1 MAGEEIRL
9 IIDGAEVAALLRS
22 EQGPVALDL
31 FRRADR
37 VIAGARDLIDHRRS
51 IWTQGK
57 ETGRL
62 ADSIV
67 KRHFMGPSGLG
78 VSIVAG
84 AGLNPSYAL
93 WVHEGNGEEG
103 GYIYPKVKP
112 RLVFEGPDGTL
123 IFAKRVKVSKPNPFL
138 RDALPLQ
145 DG

>member
-1 MAGEEIRL
+1 M
-9 IIDGAEVAALLRS
+9 
-22 EQGPVALDL
+22 
-31 FRRADR
+31 
-37 VIAGARDLIDHRRS
+37 IAGARELIDSRRS

-67 KRHFMGPSGLG
+67 KRHFMGPTGLG
-78 VSIVAG
+78 VQIEAG

-93 WVHEGNGEEG
+93 WVHEGNGEQG
-103 GYIYPKVKP
+103 DYIYPKNGP
-112 RLVFEGPDGTL
+112 RLVFEGPDGRL

-145 DG
+145 EG